1 MTLKVEIRPGTYFD
15 SIVLMQLQRKLAAL
29 PGVDDAGVVM
39 ATPANKELLE
49 GFELLSPEGVQAGP
63 DDLLIVVKSAD
74 ENAAIE
80 ALGQVNQLLQE
91 KRTAISQAF
100 RPHSIEMAIKQ
111 LPEAAWVLISTP
123 GRYATDVANK
133 ALDQGKNVFLYSDNV
148 SQNDEVHLKQKAREK
163 GLLVMGPDCGTA
175 IINGIG
181 LGFANRVRV
190 GDIGLVA
197 ASGTGLQAVT
207 THIHNLGGGVSQAI
221 GTGGR
226 DLKAEVGAITAIQG
240 LELLSQDED
249 TKVIVLVSKPP
260 AAEIATKLLA
270 AARATGKPIVIDFI
284 GYPPPARQLGNLY
297 FAISLEETAEL
308 AVQLADQ
315 ENPLIKRNDTP
326 GGYLRGLFSGG
337 TLAYEVM
344 LGLQNVL
351 TPLYSNVPISKHQ
364 TLTNPLKS
372 KAHTVVDLGEDLFTV
387 GRLHPMMDNDLRIR
401 RLKQEVED
409 PESKIILLDIVLGE
423 GAHPNPVSELAPE
436 IEAAKKQRPDLDF
449 LAIVIGT
456 DEDPQGTSDQ
466 IELLEN
472 VGVQVFRS
480 TNKAVAYINGQYAT
494 KIESTTTQIAI
505 EEFKR
510 PLAAINVGLE
520 TFYESVVGQ
529 DAKAVHVDWKP
540 PAGGNEKLMDI
551 LAKMKN

>member
-29 PGVDDAGVVM
+29 PGIDDAGGVM

-111 LPEAAWVLISTP
+111 LPRAAWVLISTP

-133 ALDQGKNVFLYSDNV
+133 ALDHGKNVFLYSDNV
-148 SQNDEVHLKQKAREK
+148 SQNDEIQLKQKAREK

-190 GDIGLVA
+190 GAIGLVA

-308 AVQLADQ
+308 AVQLANQ
-315 ENPLIKRNDTP
+315 ENPLIKSNDTP

-423 GAHPNPVSELAPE
+423 GAHPNPVSERAPE
-436 IEAAKKQRPDLDF
+436 IEAAKKQRPDLNF

-456 DEDPQGTSDQ
+456 DEDPQDTCGQ
-466 IELLEN
+466 IDLLEN

-480 TNKAVAYINGQYAT
+480 TNRQWHISMGNM
-494 KIESTTTQIAI
+494 
-505 EEFKR
+505 
-510 PLAAINVGLE
+510 PLKSKVPQHKSLSMTSNDL
-520 TFYESVVGQ
+520 
-529 DAKAVHVDWKP
+529 
-540 PAGGNEKLMDI
+540 
-551 LAKMKN
+551 

>member
-1 MTLKVEIRPGTYFD
+1 
-15 SIVLMQLQRKLAAL
+15 
-29 PGVDDAGVVM
+29 
-39 ATPANKELLE
+39 
-49 GFELLSPEGVQAGP
+49 
-63 DDLLIVVKSAD
+63 
-74 ENAAIE
+74 
-80 ALGQVNQLLQE
+80 
-91 KRTAISQAF
+91 
-100 RPHSIEMAIKQ
+100 MAIKQ
-111 LPEAAWVLISTP
+111 LPGAAWVLISTP

-133 ALDQGKNVFLYSDNV
+133 ALDHGKNVFLYSDNV
-148 SQNDEVHLKQKAREK
+148 SQNDEIQLKQKALEK

-175 IINGIG
+175 
-181 LGFANRVRV
+181 ANRVRV
-190 GDIGLVA
+190 GAIGLVA

-240 LELLSQDED
+240 LDLLSQDED

-284 GYPPPARQLGNLY
+284 GYPPPARQLGNLH
-297 FAISLEETAEL
+297 FAISLEDTAEIAVKL
-308 AVQLADQ
+308 ANQ
-315 ENPLIKRNDTP
+315 ENPLIKSNDTP

-337 TLAYEVM
+337 TLAYEAM
-344 LGLQNVL
+344 LGLQNIL
-351 TPLYSNVPISKHQ
+351 APLYSNVPISKHQ

-401 RLKQEVED
+401 RLKQEIED

-436 IEAAKKQRPDLDF
+436 IEAAKKKRPELEF

-456 DEDPQGTSDQ
+456 DEDPQDSASQ
-466 IELLEN
+466 IKLLEN

-480 TNKAVAYINGQYAT
+480 TNEAVAYINGHYAT
-494 KIESTTTQIAI
+494 QIESTATQIAI
-505 EEFKR
+505 EDFKR

-529 DAKAVHVDWKP
+529 GAQAVHVDWKP